1 MAASSGQPLQVGV
14 LLGDPRFP
22 YPYSQT
28 GSFGTEELEAVE
40 WLRKALDELSGYA
53 FLYFDDHERLI
64 DDLRTTPLDLVLNL
78 CDTGYRNNWDLERD
92 VPALLEILDLPYTGS
107 DPLAISLSTDK
118 AIVRSLAFSLDIPVP
133 NEVFVDL
140 SADPLTLPMSYPA
153 LIKPNN
159 SGGSFGITHDSVV
172 ADALQ
177 AEAYMRWLAP
187 QLMSPEAV
195 IQDFLTG
202 PEYTVGLIG
211 NRSGGFTVL
220 EPLEIDYG
228 GLAEGLPPL
237 LTYGSKSDPESPYW
251 QMLEFKRAELDEVT
265 FSQMVDHCAKLFH
278 RLSFRDYGRF
288 DFRAGADGVP
298 RLLDANTNPTWYWDG
313 KMAMMSEWK
322 GLSYADMMQKIL
334 DAAAARYG
342 FLAVLAP
349 LATPLTA
356 AFSGSARPT
365 PGVRTARRPRRFP
378 GWRRGGTPRRW
389 R

>member
-1 MAASSGQPLQVGV
+1 MAAVESLRVGV

-28 GSFGTEELEAVE
+28 GRFGTEEEEAVV
-40 WLRKALDELSGYA
+40 WLHRALAELDGYT
-53 FLYFDDHERLI
+53 FTYFDDHERLI
-64 DDLRTTPLDLVLNL
+64 DDLRSTPLDLMLNL
-78 CDTGYRNNWDLERD
+78 CDTGYRNDWDLERD

-118 AIVRSLAFSLDIPVP
+118 AIVRNLAFSLDIPVP
-133 NEVFVDL
+133 NEMFVDL
-140 SADPLTLPMSYPA
+140 SADPLTLPVSYPA

-159 SGGSFGITHDSVV
+159 SGGSFGITSDSVV
-172 ADALQ
+172 SDAVK

-211 NRSGGFTVL
+211 NRTSGFTVL

-228 GLAEGLPPL
+228 ELTDDLPPL

-251 QMLEFKRAELDEVT
+251 QKLKFRPAEIDEVIWAH
-265 FSQMVDHCAKLFH
+265 MVDNCARLFH

-288 DFRAGADGVP
+288 DFRCGSDGVP

-322 GLSYADMMQKIL
+322 GLSYADMMRAIL
-334 DAAAARYG
+334 DAAVARYG
-342 FLAVLAP
+342 L
-349 LATPLTA
+349 
-356 AFSGSARPT
+356 R
-365 PGVRTARRPRRFP
+365 
-378 GWRRGGTPRRW
+378 
-389 R
+389 